1 MKSILSHLEGK
12 SHIIWDWNGTLLDD
26 VDLMV
31 EVIGELLDEHSLP
44 RIDRQK
50 YCELFR
56 FPIRN
61 YYLDLGFDF
70 NRVSFEQ
77 LSEKFIAGYRKGLPS
92 TKLHEGM
99 KELIH
104 VLNQSSI
111 SQSVLSAA
119 EEGYLAEQLQYF
131 GIRHYFENVYG
142 LTDYHAAGK
151 LVRGFQ
157 LMRDAKIPAERTV
170 LIGDTDHDLEVGK
183 ALGIEVLLLADGH
196 QSFDRLK
203 SKHSRVVL
211 NRYDAR

>member
-50 YCELFR
+50 YCDVFG

-61 YYLDLGFDF
+61 YYETLGFDLTK
-70 NRVSFEQ
+70 VSFER

-92 TKLHEGM
+92 TQLHCGAKELLNMLHES
-99 KELIH
+99 K
-104 VLNQSSI
+104 V

-119 EEGYLAEQLQYF
+119 QESYLQEQL
-131 GIRHYFENVYG
+131 HYFEIGHYFDHVYG
-142 LTDYHAAGK
+142 LNDFHAAGK
-151 LVRGFQ
+151 LHRGID
-157 LMRDAKIPAERTV
+157 LMAEAKIPKDTAL

-183 ALGIEVLLLADGH
+183 ALGVEVLLLAHGH
-196 QSFDRLK
+196 QSAERLK
-203 SKHSRVVL
+203 RNHHFVIEVS
-211 NRYDAR
+211 D